1 MLILM
6 AERTYV
12 GAGSYRYSI
21 RTARAN
27 GSGRWLAP
35 RSVFTDEAVFKR
47 RVMALLP
54 TVRDVNQV
62 LSKLQ
67 RGQVLDSRR
76 REPVRP
82 AGRTVRLEFMTH
94 DEAID
99 ELLIREQEFRQ
110 LQDKILSLR
119 MTAPP
124 VDVIVPVVVAI
135 VECQLRIHQ
144 LQEFLISPA
153 KKQPWLM

>member
-54 TVRDVNQV
+54 PVRDVNQV

-67 RGQVLDSRR
+67 REGKYWIPGDVSLSDRQV
-76 REPVRP
+76 
-82 AGRTVRLEFMTH
+82 AQFG
-94 DEAID
+94 
-99 ELLIREQEFRQ
+99 
-110 LQDKILSLR
+110 
-119 MTAPP
+119 
-124 VDVIVPVVVAI
+124 
-135 VECQLRIHQ
+135 
-144 LQEFLISPA
+144 
-153 KKQPWLM
+153 